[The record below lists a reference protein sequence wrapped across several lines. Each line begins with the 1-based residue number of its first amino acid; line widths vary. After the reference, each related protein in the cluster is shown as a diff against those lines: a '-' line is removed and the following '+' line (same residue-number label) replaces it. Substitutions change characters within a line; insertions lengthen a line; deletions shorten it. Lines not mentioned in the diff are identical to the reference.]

1 MEMNVQKGGRNMAS
15 RKIKN
20 IYARGADDGLWMG
33 LYLTLVFGV
42 TGISLY
48 VGVLNLVA
56 LVLMAGVPFMA
67 FYFLRRTHKATYGM
81 TLLSALWMQGIV
93 MFACA
98 SLIFGLL
105 SFIYLRWI
113 DPDFFVRVLTLGIE
127 YYSRIEAEGA
137 DAVADEL
144 RMILDGGALPNAST
158 IVMVWM
164 WLTMFGGAVLSLVLS
179 AIVKSVGV
187 KRV

>member
-1 MEMNVQKGGRNMAS
+1 
-15 RKIKN
+15 
-20 IYARGADDGLWMG
+20 
-33 LYLTLVFGV
+33 
-42 TGISLY
+42 
-48 VGVLNLVA
+48 
-56 LVLMAGVPFMA
+56 
-67 FYFLRRTHKATYGM
+67 
-81 TLLSALWMQGIV
+81 

-179 AIVKSVGV
+179 AIVKAVGV